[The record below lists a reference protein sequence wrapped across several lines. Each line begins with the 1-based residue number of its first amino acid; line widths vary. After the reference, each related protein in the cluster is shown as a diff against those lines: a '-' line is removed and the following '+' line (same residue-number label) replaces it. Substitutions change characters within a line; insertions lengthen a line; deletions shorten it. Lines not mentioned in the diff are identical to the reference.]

1 MSVFRGGTE
10 PIFVWVDYGKQAK
23 AQGLTYSKFPNI
35 GFYGY
40 YAGRQCFILDELA
53 LCDPLLAR
61 LPAIK
66 PWRIGHFKREI
77 PKGYE
82 ETLQSGINKIE
93 DTNLAKYYDKI
104 LLITRGDLFSSERLK
119 AIWKINTGQY
129 GYLIDKYNDSI
140 KGNSKPDKK

>member
-1 MSVFRGGTE
+1 MSAFSGVKE
-10 PIFVWVDYGKQAK
+10 PAFIWVKYGEQVK
-23 AQGLTYSKFPNI
+23 AQGLTFSKFPNI

-40 YAGRQCFILDELA
+40 YAGHQCYILDELA
-53 LCDPLLAR
+53 LCDPLLSK

-82 ETLQSGINKIE
+82 ETLESGINKIE
-93 DTNLAKYYDKI
+93 DPNLAEYYDKI
-104 LLITRGDLFSSERLK
+104 LLITRGDQFSPERLK

-129 GYLIDKYNDSI
+129 DYLIQRYISNNN
-140 KGNSKPDKK
+140 G